1 MRRAAS
7 AAPPV
12 AGAVPDPA
20 AVRHGQPAPSTADPA
35 RLEATLKTLELTVRR
50 RLDGLLQGNH
60 LGLVPGPGTE
70 PGEARVYYPGDD
82 VRRMDWAVT
91 ARTTEAHIRQ
101 TVADRE
107 LETWLVADLS
117 PSLDFGTAGCEK
129 RDLVVA
135 AAAAIGHLTRGGGN
149 RIGAVIASGA
159 QLNRIPARGG
169 GAHLQHLLR
178 ALATTPRAESG
189 TRGDLA
195 AALEQLRRPPRR
207 RGLAVVISDFL
218 DDIPADAPPPWER
231 PLRALAGRH
240 DLLAVEVLDPRDL
253 ELPAM
258 GLVTLVDPESGRTKR
273 VQTTAKLGADF
284 AEAAAEHRRRVG
296 TALRRAGAAQLTLRT
311 DRDWIAD
318 VLRFVLTRKRGWS
331 GGPTEIPGGQQ
342 HAGEAW

>member
-1 MRRAAS
+1 MRMAAGP
-7 AAPPV
+7 APQHV
-12 AGAVPDPA
+12 
-20 AVRHGQPAPSTADPA
+20 PSTADPA

-60 LGLVPGPGTE
+60 LGLVPGPGSE
-70 PGEARVYYPGDD
+70 PGDARVYYPGDD

-117 PSLDFGTAGCEK
+117 PSLDFGTSGCEK

-135 AAAAIGHLTRGGGN
+135 AAAAVGHLTRGGGN
-149 RIGAVIASGA
+149 RIGAVIAAGDH
-159 QLNRIPARGG
+159 LTRIPARGG

-178 ALATTPRAESG
+178 ALATTPRAEAG

-195 AALEQLRRPPRR
+195 SALEQLRRPPRR
-207 RGLAVVISDFL
+207 RGLAVVVSDFL
-218 DDIPADAPPPWER
+218 DDIPADGPPTWER
-231 PLRALAGRH
+231 PLRALGGRH

-253 ELPAM
+253 ELPAV

-273 VQTTAKLGADF
+273 VQTTAKLRADF
-284 AEAAAEHRRRVG
+284 AAAAAEHRRLVAG
-296 TALRRAGAAQLTLRT
+296 ALRRAGAARLTLRT

-331 GGPTEIPGGQQ
+331 GGPADLQGAGQR
-342 HAGEAW
+342 AGEAW